1 MSSDKELIGVKL
13 DLDEVHKDWT
23 IRASWAGS
31 VRCSLYVDPFFPH
44 TLIPPHNDYS
54 PKLR

>member
-1 MSSDKELIGVKL
+1 MSSDEELIGVKL

-31 VRCSLYVDPFFPH
+31 VRCSLSVDPFYPH
-44 TLIPPHNDYS
+44 TLSPPHNDYS
-54 PKLR
+54 PTLR